1 MNAAT
6 APPKSVGFVA
16 SSIASAITS
25 PIGCSP
31 ATFWPLGLSRAERM
45 SAVMLPM
52 TRFASGAESAVYLSR
67 IAWASLSCATSC
79 VTILLVAVA
88 VVIVFDLLSIVRST
102 SVTNRP
108 NEAALVTSLPDILQT
123 YGWWV
128 WALMITLTRGSTP
141 LAIDFISGPLKSTH
155 LL

>member
-1 MNAAT
+1 
-6 APPKSVGFVA
+6 
-16 SSIASAITS
+16 
-25 PIGCSP
+25 
-31 ATFWPLGLSRAERM
+31 M

-52 TRFASGAESAVYLSR
+52 TRFASGAESVVYLSR

-88 VVIVFDLLSIVRST
+88 AVTVFDLLSIVRST
-102 SVTNRP
+102 LSIVRSTSVTRRP

-141 LAIDFISGPLKSTH
+141 LAIYSISGPLKLTH
-155 LL
+155 LLTSW